1 MGTPR
6 QGQKLDPAA
15 APGTFARLMVGW
27 DAWMRL
33 RNFSPCT
40 NAIRLQ
46 SLGLFATWMAERSV
60 THAAQV
66 TRPMVEAYQ
75 SSLTRHI
82 KANGEPMAIS
92 GQYQRMRGVAAFFSW
107 CHRKGHITA
116 NPAADLELPRLFK
129 PLPHHLTRD
138 EIDRVLAAASAGA
151 DAAASD
157 DGPDADDGQCL
168 RDRALLELFYSTGL
182 RRAEAARLRVD
193 DLDALRGL
201 VRVTRGKGGKDRVV
215 PIGARA
221 LDWLDRYIRGPR
233 ARWCVDHG
241 EYTLFLTPAG
251 TALDLNQLARRVRRI
266 LTAAGITK
274 PGACHLFRHTFATH
288 LMDNGCELRLIQGM
302 LGHAGPEMS
311 ARYAQVTARA
321 LIAAHRLYHPADG
334 GDAGPGGLQASAPP
348 ASAEH
353 PQP

>member
-6 QGQKLDPAA
+6 QGARMDPAA

-46 SLGLFATWMAERSV
+46 SLGLFATYMAERSV

-107 CHRKGHITA
+107 CHRKGHIPA
-116 NPAADLELPRLFK
+116 NPAADLEFPRLFK
-129 PLPHHLTRD
+129 PLPHHLSRD
-138 EIDRVLAAASAGA
+138 EMERVLASASAGA
-151 DAAASD
+151 DADAPD
-157 DGPDADDGQCL
+157 DGTAL

-193 DLDALRGL
+193 DLDPLRGL

-215 PIGARA
+215 PIGVRA
-221 LDWLDRYIRGPR
+221 LEWLDRYIRGPR

-241 EYTLFLTPAG
+241 EYRLFLTPAG

-266 LTAAGITK
+266 LTAAGIEK

-321 LIAAHRLYHPADG
+321 LVAAHRLYHPADG
-334 GDAGPGGLQASAPP
+334 GDVPPVGPLPSAGAGSP
-348 ASAEH
+348 EH